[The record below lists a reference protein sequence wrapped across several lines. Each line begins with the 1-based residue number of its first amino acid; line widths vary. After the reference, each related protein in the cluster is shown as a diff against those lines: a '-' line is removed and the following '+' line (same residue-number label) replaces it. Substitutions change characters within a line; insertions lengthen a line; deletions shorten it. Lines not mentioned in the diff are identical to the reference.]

1 MNTDLKTKELK
12 GQATRPIV
20 ARRQRLLHSYQGFL
34 IIQKGILLFLTMLFD
49 GDQIRSVSDL
59 VRAVDSTR
67 ARATRVP
74 IWYRGATNSDYKLVP
89 SLGRAPFQLE
99 NERGLMNIF
108 KQNAVQFIDQRPQ
121 SQWEWL
127 FMARHHAI
135 PTRLLDWTESAL
147 IALYFATHS
156 VDKTTKN
163 DRKDGALW
171 LLLPT
176 KLNEE
181 AGIKPTDKR
190 ELPIFE
196 DDDEQLQNY
205 LPTKLAS
212 EHTSRLTPAAGIP
225 IRHSKRMQAQHSV
238 FTVTHRDQT
247 PIESVGR
254 GLHIGRYI
262 VPSSS
267 KLRIRR
273 QLEALKIDQLS
284 VFPELDNAARMA
296 RRPYDG

>member
-1 MNTDLKTKELK
+1 
-12 GQATRPIV
+12 
-20 ARRQRLLHSYQGFL
+20 
-34 IIQKGILLFLTMLFD
+34 MLFD
-49 GDQIRSVSDL
+49 GDRIRSVSDL
-59 VRAVDSTR
+59 LRAVDSPR
-67 ARATRVP
+67 ERGRRVP
-74 IWYRGATNSDYKLVP
+74 VWFRGSTNSDYKLLP
-89 SLGRAPFQLE
+89 SLGRPPFQLE
-99 NERGLMNIF
+99 HEHSLINTF
-108 KQNAVQFIDQRPQ
+108 KQNAVQFLDQRPQ

-127 FMARHHAI
+127 FLARHHAV

-147 IALYFATHS
+147 IGLYFATHS
-156 VDKTTKN
+156 LDKTAKN

-181 AGIKPTDKR
+181 ASIKPADR
-190 ELPIFE
+190 RDLPIFE

-212 EHTSRLTPAAGIP
+212 EHTSRLTPAAGIAV
-225 IRHSKRMQAQHSV
+225 RHSKRMQAQHSV

-247 PIESVGR
+247 PIERIGN

-262 VPSSS
+262 IPASS
-267 KLRIRR
+267 KSRIRR
-273 QLEALKIDQLS
+273 QLEALKIDSLS
-284 VFPELDNAARMA
+284 VFPELDNAAGLA

>member
-1 MNTDLKTKELK
+1 
-12 GQATRPIV
+12 
-20 ARRQRLLHSYQGFL
+20 
-34 IIQKGILLFLTMLFD
+34 MLFD
-49 GDQIRSVSDL
+49 GDRIRSVSDL
-59 VRAVDSTR
+59 LRAVDSPR
-67 ARATRVP
+67 ERGRRVP
-74 IWYRGATNSDYKLVP
+74 VWFRGSTNTDYKLLP
-89 SLGRAPFQLE
+89 SLGRPPFRLE
-99 NERGLMNIF
+99 HEHSLINIF
-108 KQNAVQFIDQRPQ
+108 KQNAVQFLDQRPQ

-127 FMARHHAI
+127 FLARHHAV

-147 IALYFATHS
+147 IGLYFATHS
-156 VDKTTKN
+156 LDKTAKN

-181 AGIKPTDKR
+181 ANIKPADQR
-190 ELPIFE
+190 DLPIFE

-212 EHTSRLTPAAGIP
+212 EHTSRLTPAAGIAV
-225 IRHSKRMQAQHSV
+225 RHSKRMQAQHSV

-247 PIESVGR
+247 PIESIGS

-262 VPSSS
+262 IPSAS

-273 QLEALKIDQLS
+273 QLEALKIDSLS
-284 VFPELDNAARMA
+284 VFPELDNAARLA